1 MTAPAAR
8 PLVVVLGASGYLG
21 TAVTREL
28 AARDIR
34 LRLVSRR
41 PAGVPEGAR
50 AVIEEFGADLTDR
63 ARLAAAVEGADVVVH
78 LVARIAGAT
87 SWRGAAA
94 DPAIERV
101 NVGLVHDL
109 VDVLRENAVPGRR
122 PAVLFAG
129 TVASVG
135 VPGKVRID
143 GSEPDDPRSAYPRQK
158 LAAER
163 ALKAAGEEGLLR
175 AVSLRM
181 PTIFGPGPK
190 DTAAERGVVVTM
202 IRRALQ
208 GSRLELWDRTV
219 RREMIHVTD
228 VARAFAA
235 ALDHV
240 DALAGRHWLIGTGR
254 SEPLGDMFTAIAAAV
269 ADHTG
274 AEPVPVVEVP
284 PPAEAEATDLQG
296 MEVDA
301 SAFTRITGWHPVAE
315 RSVAL
320 PALVAE
326 VAARAVPSRV
336 RTGNPMTANA
346 GRPGR

>member
-1 MTAPAAR
+1 MTAAAPR

-21 TAVTREL
+21 TALTREL
-28 AARDIR
+28 AVRDIQ

-41 PAGVPEGAR
+41 PAAVPEGAR
-50 AVIEEFGADLTDR
+50 AAVETVAADLTR
-63 ARLAAAVEGADVVVH
+63 PGQLAAAVKGADAIVH
-78 LVARIAGAT
+78 LAARISGAA
-87 SWRGAAA
+87 SWRGAGA
-94 DPAIERV
+94 DPAVERV

-109 VDVLRENAVPGRR
+109 VRVLRENAVPGRR

-143 GSEPDDPRSAYPRQK
+143 GSEPDDPKSAYPRQK
-158 LAAER
+158 LQAEL
-163 ALKAAGEEGLLR
+163 ALKAAGDEGLIR

-181 PTIFGPGPK
+181 PTIFGPGPQE
-190 DTAAERGVVVTM
+190 TAADRGVVVTM
-202 IRRALQ
+202 IRRALE
-208 GSRLELWDRTV
+208 GRRLELWDKTV

-235 ALDHV
+235 ALDHA

-274 AEPVPVVEVP
+274 ADPVPVVEVP
-284 PPAEAEATDLQG
+284 PPTEAEATDLQG

-301 SAFTRITGWHPVAE
+301 SAFTRITGWQPVAD
-315 RSVAL
+315 RSAAL
-320 PALVAE
+320 AALVAE
-326 VAARAVPSRV
+326 VAVRTAPSRV
-336 RTGNPMTANA
+336 
-346 GRPGR
+346 

>member
-1 MTAPAAR
+1 MTAPAGR

-28 AARDIR
+28 AGRDIR

-41 PAGVPEGAR
+41 PASVPEGTR
-50 AVIEEFGADLTDR
+50 AVVEPVTADLMR
-63 ARLAAAVEGADVVVH
+63 PEQLAAAVEGADVIVH
-78 LVARIAGAT
+78 LVARIASAT
-87 SWRGAAA
+87 SWRGAGV
-94 DPAIERV
+94 DPLVERV

-109 VDVLRENAVPGRR
+109 VDALRKDAVPGRR

-129 TVASVG
+129 SVASVG

-143 GSEPDDPRSAYPRQK
+143 GSEPDAPKSAYPRQK
-158 LAAER
+158 LEAEL
-163 ALKAAGEEGLLR
+163 ALKAAHDEGLLT

-181 PTIFGPGPK
+181 PTIFGPGPQETGA
-190 DTAAERGVVVTM
+190 DRGVVVTM
-202 IRRALQ
+202 IRRALE
-208 GSRLELWDRTV
+208 GRRLELWDRTV

-240 DALAGRHWLIGTGR
+240 GALGGHHWLIGTGQ

-269 ADHTG
+269 ADHQET
-274 AEPVPVVEVP
+274 AAVPVVEVP

-301 SAFTRITGWHPVAE
+301 SAFTRITGWRPVAD

-326 VAARAVPSRV
+326 VAARTP
-336 RTGNPMTANA
+336 
-346 GRPGR
+346 PGRV